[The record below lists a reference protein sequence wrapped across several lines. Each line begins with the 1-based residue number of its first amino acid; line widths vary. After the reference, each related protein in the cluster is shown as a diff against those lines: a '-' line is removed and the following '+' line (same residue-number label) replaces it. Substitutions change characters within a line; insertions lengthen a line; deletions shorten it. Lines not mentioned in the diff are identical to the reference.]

1 MLCFSGTFLSC
12 RRSCG
17 FRAHVAT
24 RRREPDAAAR
34 LFVRLTEES
43 GKLQEF
49 HSTMSGSGS
58 LSEKM
63 THELGTQSIFRLLL
77 RFSIP
82 SLLSNLMFTVYNVVD
97 RIFIS
102 WKLGTDA
109 IAGVGITFYL
119 FMIFIAVGM
128 MFGIGGGTLISLK
141 LGEKNKE
148 AAERILGNVIMIF
161 LIGGALT
168 TLLGFTFLKPL
179 LYCFGASEATYPYA
193 AEYFRILLW
202 FMAADF
208 LSMGTTNLIRAEGS
222 PNFSM
227 FFIAVG
233 CFANIALDWV
243 FIMQWDWGIA
253 GAAWATGISKLL
265 STILMFW
272 HFSVGPF
279 RYLTLRWRN
288 LRIDWKYFT
297 AMTAIGISPL
307 ILQSINSVLNAL
319 INTTLLRNGGDKAVA
334 SMTCISTIIML
345 LMIPTFGVMMGY
357 QPIVGYNYGARQFR
371 RVAQTL
377 KGAFLMSGGATL
389 LFYVPV
395 MIWASTI
402 VGWFCNNDSEV
413 VPMAAHGLRIF
424 FLLFPLWPIFCI
436 GSNFF
441 QSTGRPKMTIFLT
454 VFRNGFCFLGCI
466 IVLPILFGL
475 NGVWATAPAADGMA
489 ALVIAYLLH
498 REFRKLHRLEELA
511 SVESVRSGAQRISA
525 PVAG

>member
-1 MLCFSGTFLSC
+1 
-12 RRSCG
+12 
-17 FRAHVAT
+17 
-24 RRREPDAAAR
+24 
-34 LFVRLTEES
+34 
-43 GKLQEF
+43 
-49 HSTMSGSGS
+49 
-58 LSEKM
+58 M

-82 SLLSNLMFTVYNVVD
+82 SLISNFLFTIYNVVD
-97 RIFIS
+97 RVFIS

-128 MFGIGGGTLISLK
+128 MFGIGGGTLVSLK
-141 LGEKNKE
+141 LGEQDK
-148 AAERILGNVIMIF
+148 AGAERILGNVIMIF
-161 LIGGALT
+161 LVGGALT
-168 TLLGFTFLKPL
+168 TLLGFLFLKPL
-179 LYCFGASEATYPYA
+179 LYCFGASDITYPYA

-208 LSMGTTNLIRAEGS
+208 LSMGTTNIIRAEGS

-227 FFIAVG
+227 WYIAAG
-233 CFANIALDWV
+233 CFVNIGLDYL
-243 FIMQWDWGIA
+243 FIMEFGWGIA
-253 GAAWATGISKLL
+253 GAAWATGISKVL
-265 STILMFW
+265 STVLMFW

-279 RYLTLRWRN
+279 RYLTLHWRN
-288 LRIDWKYFT
+288 LRIDWKYLT
-297 AMTAIGISPL
+297 AMSAIGLSPL

-389 LFYVPV
+389 LLYVPV
-395 MIWASTI
+395 MLYAPVI
-402 VGWFCNNDSEV
+402 VGWFCNGDPGV
-413 VPMAAHGLRIF
+413 VPMASHGLRIF

-441 QSTGRPKMTIFLT
+441 QATGRPKKTIFLT
-454 VFRNGFCFLGCI
+454 VFRNGLCFLGCI
-466 IVLPILFGL
+466 LILPRFFGL
-475 NGVWATAPAADGMA
+475 DGVWATAPIADGLA
-489 ALVIAYLLH
+489 AAVIFLLLV
-498 REFRKLHRLEELA
+498 REFAGLRQMEAEA
-511 SVESVRSGAQRISA
+511 AAQRDAEKTPAA
-525 PVAG
+525 PSFEAAGTA

>member
-1 MLCFSGTFLSC
+1 
-12 RRSCG
+12 
-17 FRAHVAT
+17 
-24 RRREPDAAAR
+24 
-34 LFVRLTEES
+34 
-43 GKLQEF
+43 
-49 HSTMSGSGS
+49 MSGSSS

-82 SLLSNLMFTVYNVVD
+82 SLLSNFMFTVYNVVD
-97 RIFIS
+97 RVFIS

-128 MFGIGGGTLISLK
+128 MFGIGGGTLVSLK

-179 LYCFGASEATYPYA
+179 LYCFGASDVTYPYA

-208 LSMGTTNLIRAEGS
+208 LSMGTTNIIRAEGS

-227 FFIAVG
+227 FYIAVG
-233 CFANIALDWV
+233 CFANIGLDWL
-243 FIMQWDWGIA
+243 FIMQLDWGIA
-253 GAAWATGISKLL
+253 GAAWATGISKVL
-265 STILMFW
+265 STVLMFW
-272 HFSVGPF
+272 HFSAGPF
-279 RYLTLRWRN
+279 RYLTLHWRN
-288 LRIDWKYFT
+288 LRIDWKYFS
-297 AMTAIGISPL
+297 AMSAIGLSPL

-357 QPIVGYNYGARQFR
+357 QPIVGYNFGARQFR

-389 LFYVPV
+389 VCYIPV
-395 MIWASTI
+395 MIWAPVI
-402 VGWFCNNDSEV
+402 VGWFCNGDPEV

-441 QSTGRPKMTIFLT
+441 QATGRPKKTIFLT

-466 IVLPILFGL
+466 IVLPRLMGL
-475 NGVWATAPAADGMA
+475 DGVWATAPIADGLAAAVILFLLLSEFAKLRQMEEHAAVQRSSGTETAAPVSGAADPA
-489 ALVIAYLLH
+489 
-498 REFRKLHRLEELA
+498 
-511 SVESVRSGAQRISA
+511 
-525 PVAG
+525 